1 MKKNTRTKHTPE
13 FKAKVALAAVR
24 EDATIPEL
32 AKRFGVHPNQIYK
45 WKREFIENAAR
56 AFSSGEAAKAENSG
70 SSEREDELLKK
81 IGELTVER
89 DFLSRGLGRL
99 R

>member
-1 MKKNTRTKHTPE
+1 MPKKTRTNHAPA
-13 FKAKVALAAVR
+13 FKAKVALAAVQEQQTVAEMAR
-24 EDATIPEL
+24 RY
-32 AKRFGVHPNQIYK
+32 KVHANQIYK

-56 AFSSGEAAKAENSG
+56 AFETGSG
-70 SSEREDELLKK
+70 SRSGGEEREAELLQK

-89 DFLSRGLGRL
+89 DFLARGLGRN

>member
-1 MKKNTRTKHTPE
+1 MKSTRTKHTPE

-24 EDATIPEL
+24 EDETIPQL

-56 AFSSGEAAKAENSG
+56 AFAGGEAAKADGG
-70 SSEREDELLKK
+70 SQREDELLKK

-89 DFLSRGLGRL
+89 DFLSKGLGRI

>member
-1 MKKNTRTKHTPE
+1 MKNTRTKHTPE

-24 EDATIPEL
+24 EDETIPQL
-32 AKRFGVHPNQIYK
+32 AKRFGVHPKQIYK
-45 WKREFIENAAR
+45 WKREVIENAAR
-56 AFSSGEAAKAENSG
+56 AFAGGDAVKADG
-70 SSEREDELLKK
+70 SEREDELLKK

>member
-1 MKKNTRTKHTPE
+1 MKKTRTKHSPG

-24 EDATIPEL
+24 EQESVAQISRRY
-32 AKRFGVHPNQIYK
+32 KVHANVVYK
-45 WKREFIENAAR
+45 WKRQLLDNMAR
-56 AFSSGEAAKAENSG
+56 AFETEDGGGGDGA
-70 SSEREDELLKK
+70 EREDELLKK

-89 DFLSRGLGRL
+89 DFLSKGLGRS